1 MNLINVVASGDHIPF
16 LTPVRPTGDLFEMAL
31 EYSCQTT
38 ELNPALPAQSCYFID
53 KFRSARQSRMS
64 YYNALLS
71 DKITSVYLLVILSVC
86 LREGWRG
93 AV

>member
-38 ELNPALPAQSCYFID
+38 ELNPALPAHSTVMLPYQQISERKTKQNVLLQC
-53 KFRSARQSRMS
+53 SA
-64 YYNALLS
+64 
-71 DKITSVYLLVILSVC
+71 
-86 LREGWRG
+86 
-93 AV
+93 